1 MLTLKAALRQAY
13 GDLRPQILGPGILA
27 MIIPSVLILL
37 LFNNKA
43 DDIEANNLASLIVA
57 GLIGSFSTLVVMQV
71 GAEYYADRIGG
82 ALLRVRILPN
92 GPLVWGI
99 GKAISTIAAMFF
111 MQAVL
116 IFGSIF
122 LLPSFPMTWS
132 NVWLMLGIA
141 LLADVASAPLGF
153 ILGALVR
160 GTYTQL
166 AAYAAVIALLATS
179 GFAVSI
185 TSLWRWLQIL
195 QSALPFYWAGQLS
208 RYVAGMS
215 GDFELGNA
223 FNIPLALSILAA
235 WIIVGFALVPFI
247 MRYSFRKESIGSLAR
262 IQSTTRSQMG
272 I

>member
-13 GDLRPQILGPGILA
+13 GDLRPQVLGPGILA
-27 MIIPSVLILL
+27 MIIPGAMILL
-37 LFNNKA
+37 LFNDKA
-43 DDIEANNLASLIVA
+43 DNIEANDLASLIVA
-57 GLIGSFSTLVVMQV
+57 GVIGSFSALVVMQI

-99 GKAISTIAAMFF
+99 GKAISAISVMFF
-111 MQAVL
+111 TQALL

-122 LLPSFPMTWS
+122 LLPSSPVTWS

-141 LLADVASAPLGF
+141 LLADVAAAPLGF

-160 GTYTQL
+160 GTYTQI
-166 AAYAAVIALLATS
+166 AAYVGIMGLMMTS
-179 GFAVSI
+179 GFAMSI

-208 RYVAGMS
+208 RHAAGMS
-215 GDFELGNA
+215 EDWELGHA
-223 FNIPLALSILAA
+223 FNIPLAVGILLA
-235 WIIVGFALVPFI
+235 WVIIGFALVPVI

-262 IQSTTRSQMG
+262 IQSTTRSQLGM
-272 I
+272 